1 MGAESEAVKD
11 TLATLRQRLGSPRI
25 VITPTAKL
33 ELIHIAR
40 QDDTAE
46 DRNLALKAVA
56 AARQAGIVPVNL
68 LPVGHGIVKRVAEA
82 LRAAGLIPAP
92 EVNDSQLVVEAALM
106 GARLL
111 LSGDEHLRGVDF
123 ERLTI
128 ELQNSIEPRRSSPRR
143 ARLCEVFFAVMRF
156 QASLHQ
162 PWRTVETALKI
173 MPSPG
178 LQPPSPIRWARDKE
192 GFHVPRASK
201 KFRDRIGRTDI
212 RKTRISQWSFPLRG
226 RGLR

>member
-1 MGAESEAVKD
+1 MPAPPSSPLVAVDANVLMDLGAESEAVKD
-11 TLATLRQRLGSPRI
+11 ALATLRQRLGSPRI

-40 QDDTAE
+40 LGDTTE
-46 DRNLALKAVA
+46 DRNLAMKAIA
-56 AARQAGIVPVNL
+56 AARQAGIVPINL
-68 LPVGHGIVKRVAEA
+68 LPVGHGIVERVAEA

-128 ELQNSIEPRRSSPRR
+128 ELQKFDLTAPVIATPREIVRK
-143 ARLCEVFFAVMRF
+143 FF
-156 QASLHQ
+156 
-162 PWRTVETALKI
+162 
-173 MPSPG
+173 
-178 LQPPSPIRWARDKE
+178 
-192 GFHVPRASK
+192 
-201 KFRDRIGRTDI
+201 
-212 RKTRISQWSFPLRG
+212 LR
-226 RGLR
+226 